1 MAVKV
6 ELFGDKVGEVRLR
19 RLRWLGLVLK
29 RDCGCSVSSQHL
41 EWEIELSGWRTDPE
55 GEGSLEEM
63 GFILLLLFL
72 LVS

>member
-1 MAVKV
+1 MAWTRA
-6 ELFGDKVGEVRLR
+6 EE
-19 RLRWLGLVLK
+19 

-63 GFILLLLFL
+63 GFTLLLLFL